1 MATNKR
7 SKIVSGFIIGTFVSL
22 YLMVSVISTIHV
34 IDFFKLSNP
43 TWLAVSLAIAFEIG
57 AAASLASLVAMEK
70 MNKSLVWM
78 LFFLLTFMQAMGNTY
93 YAYVNIENF
102 SSWSELFGLIE
113 EEVIYQKRILSV
125 VSGAILPIVALG
137 FIKSL
142 VDYIKPEPEN
152 SDAPEKYQEDVI
164 GEELVNGQQINTEE
178 ESDELDSDVE
188 YYYDLQD
195 SSIGNYENINEPL
208 VHDLGNSQILNDEN
222 SEDVSVVDDYSTK
235 QSLEVSS
242 DSLIVTS
249 SSDLPDYQDA
259 VNVDKKPLI
268 QNNEEIVNVNQN
280 KENLGQRNRPVSK
293 EAPTSLDANPT
304 RI

>member
-1 MATNKR
+1 
-7 SKIVSGFIIGTFVSL
+7 
-22 YLMVSVISTIHV
+22 MVSVISTIHV

-152 SDAPEKYQEDVI
+152 SDAPEKYQGDVI

-222 SEDVSVVDDYSTK
+222 SEDVSAVDDYSTK